1 MPHSWDVRPDPN
13 VPHVATCNI
22 CGVVVERELT
32 AGGDRGVN
40 YYTLPG
46 HDRMR
51 GLAPKCVGTFTVV
64 ADAIDTAPKITRK
77 QKPAPKRLPAVTTKL
92 APTSHELFMSL
103 AKSASTR
110 AGWVLSDGSVQITP
124 SQRGTL
130 NYLKRLGLINIRKE
144 NKRTW
149 VGFSDEG
156 IAYASLHG
164 VDINWMKI
172 ARM

>member
-1 MPHSWDVRPDPN
+1 
-13 VPHVATCNI
+13 
-22 CGVVVERELT
+22 VVVERVIPN
-32 AGGDRGVN
+32 GSDRGVN

-46 HDRMR
+46 RERMR
-51 GLAPKCVGTFTVV
+51 GLAPKCVGTFAVV
-64 ADAIDTAPKITRK
+64 ADNTDAIPKIKRK
-77 QKPAPKRLPAVTTKL
+77 PTPAHKAEPAVTTKL
-92 APTSHELFMSL
+92 APASHELFMAL

-110 AGWVLSDGSVQITP
+110 AGWVLSDGSVQITA

-130 NYLKRLGLINIRKE
+130 NYLKRLGLITIKKE

-156 IAYASLHG
+156 MGYASLHG